1 MVEKL
6 NIMAAFANI
15 IASGKIVLNW
25 LMANPL
31 LMTLFCGSI
40 VSLACY
46 FIVRVKKTAK
56 G

>member
-1 MVEKL
+1 MIEKL
-6 NIMAAFANI
+6 NIFAAFANI
-15 IASGKIVLNW
+15 LASGKIVLDW
-25 LMANPL
+25 LASEPF

-46 FIVRVKKTAK
+46 FIVKIKKAAR